1 MWAGSNRN
9 EALEAFLEQ
18 SLARAARAAKQG
30 GLKAARATQQ
40 HPARLAQHDTR
51 GGRRGRSRRSTSTS
65 MRYGTTLLS

>member
-40 HPARLAQHDTR
+40 HPARLAQHDSA
-51 GGRRGRSRRSTSTS
+51 GGEG
-65 MRYGTTLLS
+65 GGLADLLVLVCVMELLC